1 MMEQSS
7 LVDAML
13 DHRNDLSDVKSVD
26 SVFSSDSGVMAT
38 SEIFENDLQSIT
50 TEKLF
55 NELQRVKEDLQ
66 SKDSEIRRANEIREN
81 TNREIEDLT
90 VSLFETAHSMVE
102 QAKYAQANAEQKL
115 QIKHLENSQLK
126 KTVNE
131 LKQILNTCRLSFNM
145 STTNNSI
152 DNILFRE
159 FTYISPCLTF
169 PNANLSSRVL
179 AAIERNDIVMETYNS
194 KGNMNVFIRFT
205 LAQLRRVSSLVK
217 RFVTAF
223 KSSTLTPN
231 SVTQG
236 MNVFVSFRNCST

>member
-1 MMEQSS
+1 MY
-7 LVDAML
+7 
-13 DHRNDLSDVKSVD
+13 R
-26 SVFSSDSGVMAT
+26 
-38 SEIFENDLQSIT
+38 IY
-50 TEKLF
+50 
-55 NELQRVKEDLQ
+55 NED
-66 SKDSEIRRANEIREN
+66 
-81 TNREIEDLT
+81 
-90 VSLFETAHSMVE
+90 
-102 QAKYAQANAEQKL
+102 
-115 QIKHLENSQLK
+115 
-126 KTVNE
+126 
-131 LKQILNTCRLSFNM
+131 
-145 STTNNSI
+145 
-152 DNILFRE
+152 
-159 FTYISPCLTF
+159 ISPCLTF